1 MDGKPDLRP
10 CPFCGNRELRYTI
23 LDISKEKVM
32 VAVRCMQC
40 LTCGP
45 GECGKDREEAEAK
58 AAESWNRRAEP
69 ENRALLASEAD
80 GGRNGKCSVGGMTM
94 HESLIQALR
103 FCASGEKFPRLCT
116 EACPL
121 YCAKGNA
128 KTCVACIDSLLRQAA
143 DALEN
148 NKMGGEK

>member
-1 MDGKPDLRP
+1 MMDGKPDLRP
-10 CPFCGNRELRYTI
+10 CPFCGGDEIY
-23 LDISKEKVM
+23 VFP
-32 VAVRCMQC
+32 VAASRGRAAMCQKC
-40 LTCGP
+40 LAEGP
-45 GECGKDREEAEAK
+45 YERTKGK
-58 AAESWNRRAEP
+58 AAEAWNRREVP
-69 ENRALLASEAD
+69 ENRALLAAEAD
-80 GGRNGKCSVGGMTM
+80 GGGNGAFAMGGVTM

>member
-1 MDGKPDLRP
+1 
-10 CPFCGNRELRYTI
+10 
-23 LDISKEKVM
+23 
-32 VAVRCMQC
+32 
-40 LTCGP
+40 
-45 GECGKDREEAEAK
+45 
-58 AAESWNRRAEP
+58 
-69 ENRALLASEAD
+69 
-80 GGRNGKCSVGGMTM
+80 MTM

-148 NKMGGEK
+148 EEERRSGHWENGGYVCGETDGKED

>member
-1 MDGKPDLRP
+1 MMDGKPDLRP
-10 CPFCGNRELRYTI
+10 CPFCGGYARL
-23 LDISKEKVM
+23 
-32 VAVRCMQC
+32 VRCYNGWVPEHPAYMVVCNKCTAQG
-40 LTCGP
+40 LKTKEP
-45 GECGKDREEAEAK
+45 EIVVK
-58 AAESWNRRAEP
+58 AWNRRAEP
-69 ENRALLASEAD
+69 ENRVLLAAEAD
-80 GGRNGKCSVGGMTM
+80 GGGNGAFAMGGVTM